1 MPLPCLTQNLYGVS
15 SYHVRLWT
23 SIYCPRSWP
32 SPTRSTSPALPSRFT
47 SRSRRYTC
55 RSASSGRRSE
65 SRSIG
70 ASAAASSSR
79 RPARSL
85 PGSAGRRRIR
95 TATLLDE
102 LRGTAATRPAVLAA
116 GEGAFLYLLGPAIRE
131 YRRRGTTPL
140 RLLTRDGTGAVE
152 AVRTGEAH
160 LAVAVAP
167 AASDG
172 LIVEALT
179 QVEMLLVMP
188 RNHALARKRRIR
200 LADLS
205 GQQLVVP
212 HPNRPHRIA
221 LDEAL
226 RRVGVELTVGV
237 EASGW
242 ELMVHF
248 VELGLGLAIVNG
260 CTRIPPTLAGRPVP
274 ELAPVEYRLVRR
286 RGSEDHPGAAEL
298 LQRLRSHS
306 SDWRR

>member
-1 MPLPCLTQNLYGVS
+1 MDLDLLPAFVAFADSLNFTRAAESLHLSQPAVHMQVRKLGEAVGVPLYRRVGRRIELTQAGAEL
-15 SYHVRLWT
+15 
-23 SIYCPRSWP
+23 
-32 SPTRSTSPALPSRFT
+32 ARF
-47 SRSRRYTC
+47 
-55 RSASSGRRSE
+55 GRE
-65 SRSIG
+65 T
-70 ASAAASSSR
+70 AD
-79 RPARSL
+79 
-85 PGSAGRRRIR
+85 R